1 MEVNR
6 QGVLPVISTQ
16 FYEVRTINYES
27 NARMLED
34 LIRDGIDGIIALG
47 MFREKASLCLERM
60 PDFIKNTVKTVKGRI
75 LVLSGC
81 IENTA
86 EQSLARGSENVRK
99 PRLALIG
106 KERAYVE
113 KVIVQ

>member
-1 MEVNR
+1 
-6 QGVLPVISTQ
+6 
-16 FYEVRTINYES
+16 
-27 NARMLED
+27 MLED
-34 LIRDGIDGIIALG
+34 LIRDGIDGNIAPG
-47 MFREKASLCLERM
+47 TFQEKASLSPERK
-60 PDFIKNTVKTVKGRI
+60 PDFIKNTVKTVIGRI

-113 KVIVQ
+113 QVIVQ